1 MHYDLINDP
10 HSPARFRII
19 GTIANSLEFSQA
31 FSCQSKTKMNP
42 SNKCHLW

>member
-19 GTIANSLEFSQA
+19 GTVANSLEFSRA
-31 FSCQSKTKMNP
+31 FSCQFNTTMNP
-42 SNKCHLW
+42 STKCQLW

>member
-19 GTIANSLEFSQA
+19 GTIANSLEFNKA
-31 FSCQSKTKMNP
+31 FSCQLKTKMNP